1 MGSKK
6 FEITFTIPISSKILT
21 MKIKGIN
28 ILYKGKQMSLMS
40 KKLFL
45 KNVFKFYS

>member
-1 MGSKK
+1 M
-6 FEITFTIPISSKILT
+6 